1 MKLSWLRRVLVAGL
15 LLVIIGLGL
24 VAALV
29 GTRVGQRR
37 VEQWVREQHRQNSAL
52 VLAPFEVQISPW
64 RDFPHLTA
72 SLLHLRLTD
81 TAYQQPMTV
90 LSIARTD
97 MRLSLRELL
106 RGQVHVT
113 RLVINDAVLHERVDS
128 LGRSW
133 SVGRKGKRQPGPGRA
148 PRMNL
153 KLDALTINNFR
164 IVTRNDFTGGLFAA
178 HVRQARL
185 KAYMQQG
192 VLRIDGTLDGEL
204 GRLGSTTEPLFER
217 EPMQA
222 WVNYRY
228 KFRERQGYIYRTRAT
243 LNGDT
248 VQISGT
254 HTVVPGQPGTQLSFR
269 FVGTQPLP
277 DVLRLALPQSLR
289 PIVEGATSPSKAYIR
304 YTIRGLSGPTIR
316 PRNILRFALRDAQLT
331 WPDTT
336 RHIKNWDLSGTYDN
350 GPGHNLKTTTLTLP
364 QCRIH
369 TAPGWV
375 DISLTIRDFTRP
387 FLTGQIIGRTELP
400 ELAAVVAPELLR
412 ARRGTA
418 ELDLQLRGPLPPQSD
433 GTRPI
438 YPDSLSVR
446 GNVTLRDASFVLL
459 DRGANFSGVNVRV
472 GLQDSRWHLTNA
484 IGVLDGMRFR
494 ATATTDHLLDYLT
507 KRHPTTDITG
517 NFAVDEVRIDR
528 LRELLRPVAPGAAR
542 TAAPVPAKSGK
553 LDMSMFPPGLHLNVG
568 LRCDRLL
575 LPADTVNR
583 LAVTVRHDGHRVQLH
598 NIRGQVWGADVS
610 GRASWPSDTSQQVAP
625 IRFELAVKYDQ
636 LNYQNLVR
644 HAARPPQRSA
654 KEPAS
659 PALRE
664 LLLAANG
671 HVTCTIDAMQLSAGE
686 NIRDLRLRLEKTGSS
701 LRMPY
706 LNFATT
712 RGGIGKATATVQVAG
727 TRVLA
732 ANATLDLRYATLDVQ
747 QLLQMLAGLDVKEE
761 NAPQSAQN
769 GSRRK
774 RPAATANG
782 SPRDK
787 SLLSNGILSAV
798 VRVQA
803 DKVQYTAV
811 RGTQFKLVS
820 RLREGEAL
828 LEECSL
834 NALGGQIKLRGRM
847 LTNAGQNHHPLHV
860 QTQLEGIALPE
871 LFTTLTDM
879 NINLLDG
886 HNVRGTL
893 RCAADL
899 HTDLDSTF
907 LPVFDTTL
915 GYLKTDIRDLELLN
929 VDFFTES
936 LKFMKTERTSHLFFE
951 PVSTQLLLHDGRILI
966 PSLRLNSNL
975 SNLEVSGY
983 YHLDGRANLYVS
995 LNPLQVLFG
1004 NNQKR
1009 VERIQQGRLIRSARG
1024 RPTYVNLR
1032 RPAAKSP
1039 YKVRLFKKAE
1049 QREQQELL
1057 RQQARQLLLTQPLD
1071 TTLRLLRP

>member
-1 MKLSWLRRVLVAGL
+1 MKLSWLRRVLIAVL
-15 LLVIIGLGL
+15 LLVVVGLGL
-24 VAALV
+24 IAALV
-29 GTRVGQRR
+29 GTGIGQRR

-52 VLAPFEVQISPW
+52 VLAPFEVRISPW

-72 SLLHLRLTD
+72 SLLRLRLTD

-113 RLVINDAVLHERVDS
+113 RLVINDALLHERVDS

-133 SVGRKGKRQPGPGRA
+133 SVGRKGKRKPGLGQA

-153 KLDALTINNFR
+153 KLDALIINNFR
-164 IVTRNDFTGGLFAA
+164 IVTRNDFTGGLFVA
-178 HVRQARL
+178 HVGQARL
-185 KAYMQQG
+185 KAYMQRG
-192 VLRIDGTLDGEL
+192 VLRVNGTLDGEL
-204 GRLGSTTEPLFER
+204 GRLGSTTEPLFQR

-254 HTVVPGQPGTQLSFR
+254 HTVDPGQPGTQLDFR

-277 DVLRLALPQSLR
+277 DVLRLALPLSLR
-289 PIVEGATSPSKAYIR
+289 PVVKGATSPSKAYIR

-316 PRNILRFALRDAQLT
+316 PRNVLRFALRDAQLT

-336 RHIKNWDLSGTYDN
+336 RHIKNWDLAGTYDN
-350 GPGHNLKTTTLTLP
+350 GPDHSLKTTTLTLHH
-364 QCRIH
+364 CRIH
-369 TAPGWV
+369 TAPGWLDV
-375 DISLTIRDFTRP
+375 ALSIRDFTRP
-387 FLTGQIIGRTELP
+387 YLNGQVIGRTELP

-433 GTRPI
+433 RNTEL
-438 YPDSLSVR
+438 YLDSLSVR
-446 GNVTLRDASFVLL
+446 GAVTLRDASFMLL
-459 DRGANFSGVNVRV
+459 DRGANFSKVNVRV
-472 GLQDSRWHLTNA
+472 GLRDSRWHLTNA
-484 IGVLDGMRFR
+484 TGVLDGMRFR
-494 ATATTDHLLDYLT
+494 ATATTTHLLDYLT
-507 KRHPTTDITG
+507 KRHPTADITG
-517 NFAVDEVRIDR
+517 NFAVDKVRLDR
-528 LRELLRPVAPGAAR
+528 MRELLRPVAAGSAGAV
-542 TAAPVPAKSGK
+542 PPSPAKSGK
-553 LDMSMFPPGLHLNVG
+553 LDMSMFPPGLRLNVG
-568 LRCDRLL
+568 LRCDQLL
-575 LPADTVNR
+575 LSADTINH
-583 LAVTVRHDGHRVQLH
+583 LAVTVRHDGRRVQLN
-598 NIRGQVWGADVS
+598 NIRGQVWGANVS
-610 GRASWPSDTSQQVAP
+610 GLASWPSDTTQQVAP

-636 LNYQNLVR
+636 LNYQNLLR

-671 HVTCTIDAMQLSAGE
+671 HVTCSIDAMQLSAAE
-686 NIRDLRLRLEKTGSS
+686 NVKNLRFRLEKTGSS

-712 RGGIGKATATVQVAG
+712 RGGIGKATATVRVEG

-747 QLLQMLAGLDVKEE
+747 QLLQMLAGLDAKEE

-769 GSRRK
+769 GNRRK
-774 RPAATANG
+774 KPAAANG
-782 SPRDK
+782 TTRDK
-787 SLLSNGILSAV
+787 SLLSSGILSAV
-798 VRVQA
+798 LRVQA
-803 DKVQYTAV
+803 DKVQYSAV
-811 RGTQFKLVS
+811 RGTEFRLVS
-820 RLREGEAL
+820 RLREGEAV

-834 NALGGQIKLRGRM
+834 NALQGRIKLRGRM
-847 LTNAGQNHHPLHV
+847 LTNAGRNHHPLHV
-860 QTQLEGIALPE
+860 QTQLEDIALPE

-893 RCAADL
+893 RCSADI

-907 LPVFDTTL
+907 LPVFTNTL
-915 GYLKTDIRDLELLN
+915 GYLKTDIRNLELLN
-929 VDFFTES
+929 VDVFTEA
-936 LKFMKTERTSHLFFE
+936 LKFMKTERTRHLFFE
-951 PVSTQLLLHDGRILI
+951 PVSTRLLLHDGRILI

-1009 VERIQQGRLIRSARG
+1009 VERIEQGRLIRSARG
-1024 RPTYVNLR
+1024 RPTYINLR
-1032 RPAAKSP
+1032 RPAARSP

-1049 QREQQELL
+1049 QREQQEAL